1 MECYISKNDEWKWD
15 RKAQRNVKVGETYK
29 GFPIVSE
36 SQRKTAESWARTM
49 QAIQIPE
56 RLENCGVD
64 DFDDRMNN
72 KIFKIYYM
80 ANYRGKKIKL
90 YFDMYVP
97 QMLDL
102 MRNGAI
108 EKEIIKVPL
117 VFIDRSRL
125 VMENG
130 EFHKEYLEKEANK
143 KALKE
148 TKAISVK
155 DLKLGSCYSK
165 TKDGQQFIYVGPVK
179 GQGHLIIDLGWGG
192 DELRE
197 PSIWTNGIKITKS
210 LGFKFEHAEG
220 SVKPKVLQDYIVKK
234 RKAYNDEIERISK
247 INEERM
253 AEAKRRAEGSPSWG
267 WSWQAYFSPQLIPD
281 YSKEFETVNEL
292 ENILSNVVDKQK
304 ELV

>member
-1 MECYISKNDEWKWD
+1 MECYISKNDEWEWD
-15 RKAQRNVKVGETYK
+15 REAQRSVKVGETYK

-108 EKEIIKVPL
+108 EKEII
-117 VFIDRSRL
+117 
-125 VMENG
+125 
-130 EFHKEYLEKEANK
+130 
-143 KALKE
+143 
-148 TKAISVK
+148 
-155 DLKLGSCYSK
+155 
-165 TKDGQQFIYVGPVK
+165 
-179 GQGHLIIDLGWGG
+179 
-192 DELRE
+192 
-197 PSIWTNGIKITKS
+197 
-210 LGFKFEHAEG
+210 
-220 SVKPKVLQDYIVKK
+220 
-234 RKAYNDEIERISK
+234 
-247 INEERM
+247 
-253 AEAKRRAEGSPSWG
+253 
-267 WSWQAYFSPQLIPD
+267 
-281 YSKEFETVNEL
+281 
-292 ENILSNVVDKQK
+292 
-304 ELV
+304 

>member
-1 MECYISKNDEWKWD
+1 M
-15 RKAQRNVKVGETYK
+15 
-29 GFPIVSE
+29 
-36 SQRKTAESWARTM
+36 
-49 QAIQIPE
+49 
-56 RLENCGVD
+56 
-64 DFDDRMNN
+64 
-72 KIFKIYYM
+72 
-80 ANYRGKKIKL
+80 
-90 YFDMYVP
+90 
-97 QMLDL
+97 
-102 MRNGAI
+102 
-108 EKEIIKVPL
+108 
-117 VFIDRSRL
+117 
-125 VMENG
+125 
-130 EFHKEYLEKEANK
+130 
-143 KALKE
+143 
-148 TKAISVK
+148 K
-155 DLKLGSCYSK
+155 DLKLGGCYSK

-234 RKAYNDEIERISK
+234 RKAYNDDIERVNK